1 MIEPNRSKIVKR
13 YNKLEFKKSIH
24 THQQMLTISVTTI
37 YIPKLAKIFNQ
48 LYVMSLQNHY
58 HCHHVEDDYLS
69 WLTVI

>member
-48 LYVMSLQNHY
+48 
-58 HCHHVEDDYLS
+58 
-69 WLTVI
+69 